1 MEIFKDFMPVIVGIG
16 GYYIL
21 NERRLTRIETKVDMI
36 LKYWLDQKKAG
47 D

>member
-1 MEIFKDFMPVIVGIG
+1 MELIKDFIPVLVGIG

-36 LKYWLDQKKAG
+36 LKYWLDNKNAG
-47 D
+47 N